1 MNRGITIMKYG
12 ILDDKVQK
20 NYYYAK
26 KLLDSQGFS
35 QKLSMYLTLGWG
47 NQPKE
52 WRNLSLGP
60 PGRPTLALFLIIG
73 IILIFTKN
81 ILFGIGVII
90 LGLLI
95 GVYWGG
101 KRKEYLLNSSAI
113 NSASQ
118 KVGSHKLMKIIADEM
133 SKGSA
138 MEQVVEALK
147 REIMK

>member
-1 MNRGITIMKYG
+1 
-12 ILDDKVQK
+12 
-20 NYYYAK
+20 
-26 KLLDSQGFS
+26 
-35 QKLSMYLTLGWG
+35 MYLTLGWG